1 MEVWL
6 CSFLEF
12 KTSIHASTTF
22 SGDIRVMPCPKRN
35 RFAQTEADPLPAFP
49 PDSCL
54 PVGRYRQVATS

>member
-22 SGDIRVMPCPKRN
+22 SGDIRVMPCPI
-35 RFAQTEADPLPAFP
+35 AQTEADPPSASHSLHFR
-49 PDSCL
+49 L
-54 PVGRYRQVATS
+54 TPVCRLAGTDR